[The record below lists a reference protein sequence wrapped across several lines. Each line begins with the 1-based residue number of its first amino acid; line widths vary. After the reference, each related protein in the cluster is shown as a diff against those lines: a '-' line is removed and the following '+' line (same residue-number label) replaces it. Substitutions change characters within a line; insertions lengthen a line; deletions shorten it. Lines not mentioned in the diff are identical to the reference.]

1 MSNQQI
7 AEIKTGAENSPP
19 TALDVAL
26 KKTKPSEHPL
36 TDHVARELK
45 RTQGKKEFPAE
56 ASRAPAF
63 INRKQFI
70 EWLQFQ
76 PTNVPIV
83 ATAEEVEFL
92 RGEQSQ
98 VERLVAEM
106 EIYSLT
112 NVNKRLFAM
121 RDAHAAAI
129 EAGQNTATTHLMP
142 GRDEVTKDSRH
153 QLDVRLGLLRQ
164 RIHEKVVPVAKAILE
179 RFVDVVF
186 DFMRNTE
193 IRDREACTIQGI
205 EFVASAE
212 WRAAASIVISHTPE
226 SRLPKPWAWA
236 TPKSILEGIVEL

>member
-1 MSNQQI
+1 MKQQI
-7 AEIKTGAENSPP
+7 AEKDVGAAASLP
-19 TALDVAL
+19 TALDVASE
-26 KKTKPSEHPL
+26 KSKPSEHPL
-36 TDHVARELK
+36 TDRVAHELK

-56 ASRAPAF
+56 ANHAPAF

-76 PTNVPIV
+76 PIDMPPV
-83 ATAEEVEFL
+83 ATPEEVELL

-98 VERLVAEM
+98 VEKLIAEL
-106 EIYSLT
+106 EVYSLT
-112 NVNKRLFAM
+112 NVNQRLFAM

-129 EAGQNTATTHLMP
+129 QAGQSTTTQLMP
-142 GRDEVTKDSRH
+142 GRDEVAKDSRH

-164 RIHEKVVPVAKAILE
+164 RIHAKVVPVAKTILE
-179 RFVDVVF
+179 KFVAVVF

-193 IRDREACTIQGI
+193 FRDREACRIQGI

-212 WRAAASIVISHTPE
+212 WRAAASIAISHTPE
-226 SRLPKPWAWA
+226 SRLPKSWAWA